1 VRGRGTTALD
11 VRLLM
16 FAQDFP
22 PRVGGIQTY
31 AYELARRFARACAR
45 FEVVAPR
52 DEGCERLDD
61 TLPFR
66 VRRLPVRS
74 DAMCV
79 ATPVLAPLLALGR
92 FDAVLHGHWYTA
104 AAGLWLRRLGLVRRV
119 FVGAHGRELL
129 LEEAADLP
137 IVGAAFRRLRRSVL
151 QAVDG
156 LFPVSR
162 HTAGI
167 LGELGV
173 RSDRVHVVAN
183 GADPER
189 LRPVDGRGFRE
200 RHGLGD
206 DPVLFTLARLVPRKG
221 IDTVLDAL
229 PAIAQ
234 AVPGV
239 RYVIA
244 GDGPDR
250 PRLQAL
256 AARRGLAERVR
267 FVGRVGEEELAPAH
281 SAADVFVMP
290 ARSDPPD
297 VEGFGLVFLEAGACG
312 TPVVGARAGG
322 VPDAIVDGETGLLVP
337 PDDATALAR
346 ACIGLLRD
354 PDAAAR
360 MGERARARVVDACT
374 WDHAAARMLA
384 VMEASG

>member
-1 VRGRGTTALD
+1 
-11 VRLLM
+11 M
-16 FAQDFP
+16 IAQDFP

-31 AYELARRFARACAR
+31 AYELARRFASACTR

-52 DEGCERLDD
+52 DQGCEHVDD

-74 DAMCV
+74 DAMSV

-92 FDAVLHGHWYTA
+92 FDAVIHGHWYTA
-104 AAGLWLRRLGLVRRV
+104 ATGLWLRRLGLARRV

-129 LEEAADLP
+129 LEDAADVP
-137 IVGAAFRRLRRSVL
+137 IVGHAFRCLRRSVL
-151 QAVDG
+151 RAVDG

-162 HTAGI
+162 HTAGV
-167 LGELGV
+167 LRELGV
-173 RSDRVHVVAN
+173 RPDRVHVVAN
-183 GADPER
+183 GADPDR
-189 LRPVDGRGFRE
+189 LRPVDGRSFRA

-229 PAIAQ
+229 PAIAR
-234 AVPGV
+234 AVPSV
-239 RYVIA
+239 RYVVA
-244 GDGPDR
+244 GEGPDR
-250 PRLQAL
+250 GRLEAI
-256 AARRGLAERVR
+256 AVDRGLAGRVH
-267 FVGRVGEEELAPAH
+267 FVGRVREDELAPAH

-290 ARSDPPD
+290 ARSEPPD

-322 VPDAIVDGETGLLVP
+322 VPDAIVHGETGLLVP
-337 PDDATALAR
+337 PDDAPALAG

-354 PDAAAR
+354 PDVRAR
-360 MGERARARVVDACT
+360 MGERARARVVNACT
-374 WDHAAARMLA
+374 WDHAAARMLS
-384 VMEASG
+384 VMEAIR